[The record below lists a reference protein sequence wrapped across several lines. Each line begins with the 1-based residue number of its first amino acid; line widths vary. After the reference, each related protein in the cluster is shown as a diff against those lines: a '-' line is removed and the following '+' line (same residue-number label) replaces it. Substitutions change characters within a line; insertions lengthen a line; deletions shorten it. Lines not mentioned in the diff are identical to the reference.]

1 MTTNLSVTLTDKQ
14 GILGVCSTEKM
25 CFLLFFHPFRYINT
39 NNFVLQV
46 IKELFYGSM
55 FVWQK
60 FVKNCRDKS

>member
-55 FVWQK
+55 FV
-60 FVKNCRDKS
+60 